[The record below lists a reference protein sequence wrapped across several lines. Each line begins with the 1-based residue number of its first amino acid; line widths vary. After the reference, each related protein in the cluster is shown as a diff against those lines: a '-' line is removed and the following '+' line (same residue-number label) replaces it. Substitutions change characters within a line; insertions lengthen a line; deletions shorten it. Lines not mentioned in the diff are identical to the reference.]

1 MKKYSFGPA
10 PRSRVK
16 RLLEALL
23 VYAAENEEGELH
35 NIIHQGLDISN
46 DGIRLIF
53 RTNIKV
59 LVQLINAYE
68 KVSQKDY
75 EDEVL
80 KWQVQ
85 EALHHLESSL
95 GILQDHRLKGQGSEV
110 WNFSIL
116 LWYPYKEIKR
126 NLEAVDNKWPSSKS
140 SVVKIDKTP
149 HLNAI
154 QALYSSMQD
163 EEIIPLTV
171 RGIHNTEELTRLW
184 LIDDGAYGQNSI
196 PLSVF
201 YHWWESYQSGLK
213 ALFRAEEILGAFG
226 IWPLPEACSLAFQEG
241 LVKEVDLVPCN
252 SELAQYNTWY
262 VSGIVLK
269 EDFRIGSKQNPIH
282 LLLSHGITI
291 WLESGSIAFPVKILA
306 LATSAEGE
314 RLLQRFSFIRTKE
327 AHQMIEK
334 HPLYVLRASSREDL
348 ISILKKRYLC

>member
-1 MKKYSFGPA
+1 MKKYSYGPA
-10 PRSRVK
+10 PRSRTK
-16 RLLEALL
+16 RLLEALMA
-23 VYAAENEEGELH
+23 YAAENEEGELH
-35 NIIHQGLDISN
+35 NIIHQGLDKSH

-68 KVSQKDY
+68 TAFQKDY
-75 EDEVL
+75 EDEIL

-85 EALHHLESSL
+85 EALHHLKDTL
-95 GILQDHRLKGQGSEV
+95 GILQDHRLKVQGSEV
-110 WNFSIL
+110 WTFSLL
-116 LWYPYKEIKR
+116 LWYSCDEINR
-126 NLEAVDNKWPSSKS
+126 NLKAVDDKWPSSKS
-140 SVVKIDKTP
+140 PVVKINKTP

-154 QALYSSMQD
+154 QALYASMQD
-163 EEIIPLTV
+163 EEILPLTV
-171 RGIHNTEELTRLW
+171 RGIQNTDELTRLW

-201 YHWWESYQSGLK
+201 YHWWENCQLGLK
-213 ALFRAEEILGAFG
+213 ALFRGEEILGAFG

-241 LVKEVDLVPCN
+241 LIKEVNLVPCHG
-252 SELAQYNTWY
+252 ELAQYNTWY

-269 EDFRIGSKQNPIH
+269 EDFRSSSKRNPIQ

-314 RLLQRFSFIRTKE
+314 RLLHRFSFIRTKE
-327 AHQMIEK
+327 AHQMIEGY
-334 HPLYVLRASSREDL
+334 PLYVLRASSKEDL

>member
-10 PRSRVK
+10 PKNRTK

-35 NIIHQGLDISN
+35 NIIRQGLDHSH

-68 KVSQKDY
+68 KASQKDY
-75 EDEVL
+75 EDGIL

-85 EALHHLESSL
+85 EALHHLESLL

-110 WNFSIL
+110 WTFSLL
-116 LWYPYKEIKR
+116 LWYSSEEINR
-126 NLEAVDNKWPSSKS
+126 NLEAVDEKWPSSKS
-140 SVVKIDKTP
+140 PVVKIDKTP
-149 HLNAI
+149 NLNAI
-154 QALYSSMQD
+154 QALYASMQE
-163 EEIIPLTV
+163 EEILPLKV
-171 RGIHNTEELTRLW
+171 RSIYNSEELQRLW
-184 LIDDGAYGQNSI
+184 LIDDGAYGANSI

-201 YHWWESYQSGLK
+201 YHWWENYQAGLK
-213 ALFRAEEILGAFG
+213 ALFQGEEILGAFG

-241 LVKEVDLVPCN
+241 LVKEVDLVPCHG
-252 SELAQYNTWY
+252 ELAQYNTWY

-269 EDFRIGSKQNPIH
+269 EDFRSSSKRNPIQQ
-282 LLLSHGITI
+282 LLSQGITI
-291 WLESGSIAFPVKILA
+291 WLESGSIVFPVKILA

-314 RLLQRFSFIRTKE
+314 RLLRRFSFIRTQE
-327 AHQMIEK
+327 AAQMVEGY
-334 HPLYVLRASSREDL
+334 PLYVLRASSREDL